1 MYQLVVAKSNSS
13 MELLLLAGNKIVSR
27 WPYDSSDA
35 SLKEIGDL
43 SHWDNQAAS
52 GADLSD
58 YQADLDSGA
67 LKITKVL

>member
-1 MYQLVVAKSNSS
+1 MYQLVVAKSNGS
-13 MELLLLAGNKIVSR
+13 MELLLLAGNKIASR
-27 WPYDSSDA
+27 WPYNPSDF

-43 SHWDNQAAS
+43 SDWYNQAAS

-67 LKITKVL
+67 LKIIEVL